1 MKIHCRKK
9 DVAKKLKVVK
19 HRSNSVT
26 QAKCTCL
33 EITESFITD
42 EWIETVGEKGLQ
54 FILVL
59 VAN

>member
-9 DVAKKLKVVK
+9 DVTEKLKVVK
-19 HRSNSVT
+19 HRSNSVI

-42 EWIETVGEKGLQ
+42 EWIERVGEKYCNL
-54 FILVL
+54 F
-59 VAN
+59 